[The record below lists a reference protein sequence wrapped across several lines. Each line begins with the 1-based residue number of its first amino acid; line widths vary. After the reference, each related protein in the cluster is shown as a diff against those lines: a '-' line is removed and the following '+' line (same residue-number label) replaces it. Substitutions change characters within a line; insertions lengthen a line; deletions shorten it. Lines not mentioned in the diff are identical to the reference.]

1 MDNSE
6 NVESCEVPIS
16 ENYMNDAT
24 EGLDD
29 VSMNDATSCDSGG
42 MKRRHIYGL
51 FADQAG
57 DSLQSVNLIR
67 EGVSAHH
74 RFANEV
80 FSIRQLLTR
89 DWEVAINHTLREGN
103 ACADALAKMGALS
116 DSSLVKISTPPSD
129 LSMLLLADAQGIVF
143 IRE

>member
-51 FADQAG
+51 FAHQAG
-57 DSLQSVNLIR
+57 GYENGGFSRRDILASV
-67 EGVSAHH
+67 S
-74 RFANEV
+74 
-80 FSIRQLLTR
+80 
-89 DWEVAINHTLREGN
+89 
-103 ACADALAKMGALS
+103 
-116 DSSLVKISTPPSD
+116 
-129 LSMLLLADAQGIVF
+129 
-143 IRE
+143 